1 MYSAFDAGNYF
12 VIPSSAVEAWR
23 TSNTFSMQNAPDLR
37 VKMGYRPDDFI
48 IAIVGSQF
56 SYSGM
61 WLEFTLVL
69 QAVAPLLKGLA
80 SDDTYPLLKVGIS
93 SGNLSDTYK
102 NSLQVVKLNLRVCNF
117 NSFDLSVFFDL

>member
-23 TSNTFSMQNAPDLR
+23 ASNFFSLQNGHNSQE
-37 VKMGYRPDDFI
+37 KMGYRSEDFV

-61 WLEFTLVL
+61 WLEFALVL
-69 QAVAPLLKGLA
+69 QALAPVLKELA
-80 SDDTYPLLKVGIS
+80 SDDSSYSVIKVGIL
-93 SGNLSDTYK
+93 SGNTSDAHK
-102 NSLQVVKLNLRVCNF
+102 MALEVVKK
-117 NSFDLSVFFDL
+117 